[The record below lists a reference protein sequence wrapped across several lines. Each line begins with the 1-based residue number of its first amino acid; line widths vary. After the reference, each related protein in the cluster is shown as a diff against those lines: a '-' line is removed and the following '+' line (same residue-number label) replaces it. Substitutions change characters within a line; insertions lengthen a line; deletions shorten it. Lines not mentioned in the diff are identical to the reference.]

1 VVYANAYIPLQLFML
16 LYGKKNA
23 IPYNTYTRTFKIILK
38 DTSQMDNWITVISF
52 IYPHE
57 AHLAK
62 GKLESEG
69 FEVVIKD
76 ELTVQVNNF
85 YSNAIG
91 GVKLLV
97 KESDYENALQL
108 LIESGYIKE
117 QIRKPNKV
125 FMQFDK
131 LTSKLPLIGK
141 SIIEFRII
149 ILVALILIILSFL
162 LYFLLL
168 PSTPK

>member
-1 VVYANAYIPLQLFML
+1 MVYANAYIQLQLFML
-16 LYGKKNA
+16 LYWKKNA

-85 YSNAIG
+85 YS
-91 GVKLLV
+91 
-97 KESDYENALQL
+97 
-108 LIESGYIKE
+108 
-117 QIRKPNKV
+117 
-125 FMQFDK
+125 
-131 LTSKLPLIGK
+131 
-141 SIIEFRII
+141 
-149 ILVALILIILSFL
+149 
-162 LYFLLL
+162 
-168 PSTPK
+168 TPK